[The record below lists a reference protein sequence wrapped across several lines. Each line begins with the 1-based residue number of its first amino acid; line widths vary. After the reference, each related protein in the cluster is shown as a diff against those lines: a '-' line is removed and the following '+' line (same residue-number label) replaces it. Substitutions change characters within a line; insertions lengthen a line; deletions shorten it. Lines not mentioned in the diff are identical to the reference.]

1 MAELMLF
8 ILDNVPNAVRAGKNK
23 LLKIPVDALMQIC
36 GDDRAHYGGISY
48 EVSGI

>member
-1 MAELMLF
+1 MLF
-8 ILDNVPNAVRAGKNK
+8 ILDNVPNAVKAGKK
-23 LLKIPVDALMQIC
+23 YLLKMPVDALMQIC